1 MNNKQADKQVK
12 QPQYLIMLAIAA
24 GALAIFL
31 LVKLLTGVS
40 NDVKNTRG
48 ETVTDADILIPLNE
62 ITENAAF
69 YPAVVNG
76 TDLEVIAIKAP
87 DGTVR
92 TAFNTCQVCYLSGK
106 GYYTQKGDQL
116 VCENC
121 GNRFSMD
128 DVGVVHSGCNPIPIT
143 DSNRTVSDTGI
154 TIPLETLTEA
164 TTMFKNWKR

>member
-1 MNNKQADKQVK
+1 MNYKQTDKQVK

-24 GALAIFL
+24 GALTIFL
-31 LVKLLTGVS
+31 LLKLLAGANS
-40 NDVKNTRG
+40 DVQNTRG
-48 ETVTDADILIPLNE
+48 ETVTDADLLIPLNE

-69 YPAVVNG
+69 YPAVVNE
-76 TDLEVIAIKAP
+76 TELEVIAIKAP

-121 GNRFSMD
+121 GNRFSMG
-128 DVGVVHSGCNPIPIT
+128 DVGVAHSGCNPIPIT
-143 DSNRTVSDTGI
+143 DSNKIVSDTAI
-154 TIPLETLTEA
+154 IIPLETLTQA
-164 TTMFKNWKR
+164 TTMFENWKR

>member
-1 MNNKQADKQVK
+1 MNYKQTDKQVK

-24 GALAIFL
+24 GALTIFL
-31 LVKLLTGVS
+31 LLKLLAGANS
-40 NDVKNTRG
+40 DVQNTRG
-48 ETVTDADILIPLNE
+48 ETVTDADLLIPLNE

-69 YPAVVNG
+69 YPAVFNE
-76 TDLEVIAIKAP
+76 TELEVIAIKAP

-121 GNRFSMD
+121 GNRFSMG
-128 DVGVVHSGCNPIPIT
+128 DVGVAHSGCNPIPIT
-143 DSNRTVSDTGI
+143 DSNKIVSDTAI
-154 TIPLETLTEA
+154 IIPLETLTQA
-164 TTMFKNWKR
+164 TTLFENWKR

>member
-1 MNNKQADKQVK
+1 MENKQSDKQVK

-24 GALAIFL
+24 GALVIFL
-31 LVKLLTGVS
+31 LLKLLTGAGGEAQ
-40 NDVKNTRG
+40 NTRG
-48 ETVTDADILIPLNE
+48 TTVTDADILIPLNE
-62 ITENAAF
+62 LTENAAF
-69 YPAVVNG
+69 YPAVVKG
-76 TDLEVIAIKAP
+76 TEMEVIALKAP

-121 GNRFSMD
+121 SNRFSMV

-143 DSNRTVSDTGI
+143 DNNKIVSDTGI
-154 TIPLETLTEA
+154 TIPLETLTQA
-164 TTMFKNWKR
+164 TELFVNWKR